1 MSYFFVSAASSVVAG
16 IFCRA
21 CNSVRYIHQDTNML
35 VIAPGPMKSKKKFSG
50 IDAKPHPVKTF
61 TLNGLES
68 PCHETVQ

>member
-1 MSYFFVSAASSVVAG
+1 
-16 IFCRA
+16 
-21 CNSVRYIHQDTNML
+21 ML
-35 VIAPGPMKSKKKFSG
+35 VIAPGPMKSMKKFSG